1 MSKPVRP
8 TVRTS
13 VCPICGLRLE
23 VECRADGVQIGYDFA
38 TWDRRCQ
45 FPALGGPSLCLGRTL
60 ADEPSFAGPEVERAE
75 RPRARVPG

>member
-1 MSKPVRP
+1 MSKPVQQP
-8 TVRTS
+8 VRTS
-13 VCPICGLRLE
+13 VCPTCGLRLE

-38 TWDRRCQ
+38 AWDRQCR

-60 ADEPSFAGPEVERAE
+60 PAEPLFVGPGAERPE